1 MFRRLAMPKPLK
13 GGRLR
18 TPTQAVLAWIGGPGR
33 ATVEAIAARTGH
45 QIRRN
50 LVARRVLSFPH
61 FLFLFWMVIL
71 LWGERWVFDSKVQR
85 CDWENWEKWPK
96 HATPHH
102 LVFVAD
108 PQITDPHSYPGR
120 PWPLNPLTVLVT
132 DNYMRRG
139 YRALQRQLRPDSVFF
154 LGDLFDGGR
163 EWKTRQGAQF
173 VDPQWG
179 GRRSE
184 TEKKWVKTW
193 HRKYGED
200 FWLAEY
206 KRFSDIF
213 FKPFSSEGGTVPG
226 PYQRGRKL
234 VAGLPG
240 NHDLGFGAQIQV
252 PVRDRFSAF
261 FGETNRVDVVGN
273 HTIVSVDTVSL
284 SADTSAYKDAHN
296 LKPIYGPV
304 HDFLDEV
311 PVLKRKLAYEELGVW
326 HGVDRDLKLHHK
338 VEDVNSADLSRVLR
352 DPGSDAVADLPTI
365 LLTHVPLFRPPGT
378 PCGPLREHWP
388 PSTKKQSSRGKDD
401 GSGESTTR
409 DDRNAISISAG
420 YQYSNVLSEADSVS
434 LVKKVGNVVH
444 VFSGDDHDYCELTHS
459 PSKGYVREITVKS
472 FSMAMGI
479 PTPGFL
485 MVSLYNP
492 IDAKGNSIPGN
503 PEMTLQTHLCL
514 LPNQFRTYMKYVALV
529 AVSLI
534 LLCIRALLVP
544 VLQLTPFALEPES
557 ATPAA
562 SSASSSSYTSS
573 SSSSFGSSVLPMYK
587 DKPQAKAKAEPPER
601 AYTPPRGSAGA
612 ASSGMRGE
620 FASAATTSDSSAR
633 WTSKK
638 SRSSQRWAGAGAGAA
653 GMGAAGGGPGPRI
666 HLQDPFY
673 DGGKSW
679 KSGRGRREL
688 GVCVREMWTTTWR
701 LVWMTGLFWGYLAR
715 ER

>member
-200 FWLAEY
+200 FWLTEY

-311 PVLKRKLAYEELGVW
+311 PVMKRKLTYEELGVW

-388 PSTKKQSSRGKDD
+388 PSTKKQSSGGKDD

-409 DDRNAISISAG
+409 DDRNAISVSAG

-459 PSKGYVREITVKS
+459 PSKGHVREITVKS

-492 IDAKGNSIPGN
+492 IDAKGNPIPGN
-503 PEMTLQTHLCL
+503 SEMTLQTHLCL
-514 LPNQFRTYMKYVALV
+514 LPNQFRTYMKYVTLV
-529 AVSLI
+529 TISLI
-534 LLCIRALLVP
+534 LLCIRAFLVP
-544 VLQLTPFALEPES
+544 VLHLTPFALEPES

-562 SSASSSSYTSS
+562 YKAASSFSFSS

-587 DKPQAKAKAEPPER
+587 DKTQTKAKSEPPER

-612 ASSGMRGE
+612 AASSSGMRGE
-620 FASAATTSDSSAR
+620 FTSAGITSDSSAR

-638 SRSSQRWAGAGAGAA
+638 SRSSQRWAA
-653 GMGAAGGGPGPRI
+653 GMGAAAGVGPRI

-701 LVWMTGLFWGYLAR
+701 LVWMTGLFWMYLAR